1 MPRVVLTLVH
11 LWQKRGTRDSKERET
26 YREGERGGQSTH
38 VWWELNKT
46 VHTRMSKR
54 IKNRYK
60 GPPYQWLQRAIVA
73 PTELYRLE
81 REIGQIL
88 SAKEDNLPQPDYDN
102 SSYRV
107 HTGHGVSP
115 NCCPVC
121 MELLSGEWLLL
132 QGCPHHATYCD
143 SPLEAHC
150 IGDSDY
156 IASAELCIWLS
167 LPQ

>member
-1 MPRVVLTLVH
+1 
-11 LWQKRGTRDSKERET
+11 
-26 YREGERGGQSTH
+26 
-38 VWWELNKT
+38 
-46 VHTRMSKR
+46 MSKR

-107 HTGHGVSP
+107 HRPWSQP
-115 NCCPVC
+115 K
-121 MELLSGEWLLL
+121 LLPCVYG
-132 QGCPHHATYCD
+132 A
-143 SPLEAHC
+143 
-150 IGDSDY
+150 IVR
-156 IASAELCIWLS
+156 
-167 LPQ
+167 